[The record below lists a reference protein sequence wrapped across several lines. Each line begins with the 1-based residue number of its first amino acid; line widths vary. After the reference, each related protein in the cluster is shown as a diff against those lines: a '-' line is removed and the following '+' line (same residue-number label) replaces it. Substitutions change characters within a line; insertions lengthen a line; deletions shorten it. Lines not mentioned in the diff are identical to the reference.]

1 MYKDFK
7 EIYHF
12 IDKFKENDLSKLNS
26 KISIIFR
33 NYEKKIDIA
42 LLKKIKASC
51 KKDKRKFY
59 LANNIKL
66 AILLD
71 LDGAYI
77 PSFNNDLRHNNFS
90 IRENFKIIGS
100 AHNKKQINIKERQ
113 KVDTIFLSPIFKMRK
128 KKNLGIYKFLF
139 LKNLTDK
146 KIVALGGINQQN
158 IKNLKMINCYGFAS
172 ISLINN
178 FIYKL

>member
-12 IDKFKENDLSKLNS
+12 IDKYKENDLSKLNK

-33 NYEKKIDIA
+33 NYKEKTDII
-42 LLKKIKASC
+42 LLKKIKTFC
-51 KKDKRKFY
+51 KKSKRKFY

-77 PSFNNDLRHNNFS
+77 PSFNNNLRHNSFS
-90 IRENFKIIGS
+90 IKKNFELIGS
-100 AHNKKQINIKERQ
+100 AHNKKQINIKEKQR
-113 KVDTIFLSPIFKMRK
+113 VNTIFLSPIFKMEG
-128 KKNLGIYKFLF
+128 KKNLGIYKFLL
-139 LKNLTDK
+139 LKK
-146 KIVALGGINQQN
+146 F
-158 IKNLKMINCYGFAS
+158 Y
-172 ISLINN
+172 
-178 FIYKL
+178 